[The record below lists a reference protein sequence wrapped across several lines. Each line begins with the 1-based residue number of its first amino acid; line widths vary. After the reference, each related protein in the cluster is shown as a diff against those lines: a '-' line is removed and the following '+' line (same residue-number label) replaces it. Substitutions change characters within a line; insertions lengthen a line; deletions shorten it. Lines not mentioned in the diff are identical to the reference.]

1 MRWAGKRSNAVA
13 MNPEEEKVTKPDGE
27 SAERD
32 SVFTAASRAF
42 IVLLRITGLS
52 AGPGWASHL
61 LAVTLFSLQT
71 WINFYSI
78 YTSVNTFS
86 QRLNQGERFFTAFV
100 KGSFMGIPNAAFWLT
115 LSVALVYGRLRYP
128 TLLARVDD
136 VLRDVEKAPELAP
149 QRRKKN
155 RIGEY
160 VWALLAF
167 FVTVYYWAKLKSI
180 SEFCGTSTTGC
191 VMWLFN
197 ELVCFGYVSL
207 CVHLVAIKFIFAGHL
222 IASGYQAVNS
232 GLEAMADGSRPADI
246 NSLRRL
252 GELQR
257 RLTEVFS
264 LLTLD
269 MTAELISVMLCGVF
283 MHINTMTYL
292 VQENGITVSSIS
304 GIIYFHLRYLP
315 MVVVTLAGPCETC
328 HLMMTRLIRCRG
340 LLLRLERQRRPQL
353 TAEVTLL
360 QGSVAHDLDTLGGL
374 GLYQL
379 RRSTLLSIF
388 STILTYVIVVAQ
400 FQLSETGSNG
410 EFGLGIG
417 NTTEG

>member
-13 MNPEEEKVTKPDGE
+13 MNPEEEKVTEPDGE
-27 SAERD
+27 SAEQD

-52 AGPGWASHL
+52 AGPGWTSHL

-78 YTSVNTFS
+78 YTCVNTFS
-86 QRLNQGERFFTAFV
+86 QRRNQGEQFFTAFV
-100 KGSFMGIPNAAFWLT
+100 KGTFMGIPNAAFWLT

-155 RIGEY
+155 RTGEY

-167 FVTVYYWAKLKSI
+167 LVTVYCWAKLMSI

-197 ELVCFGYVSL
+197 EILCFGYVSL
-207 CVHLVAIKFIFAGHL
+207 CVHLVAIKFMFAGHL
-222 IASGYQAVNS
+222 IASGYHAVNS

-246 NSLRRL
+246 DSLRRL

-257 RLTEVFS
+257 RLSEVFS
-264 LLTLD
+264 LLTSD
-269 MTAELISVMLCGVF
+269 MTAELISVMLCGVIIQ
-283 MHINTMTYL
+283 INVMMYW
-292 VQENGITVSSIS
+292 VQADVQTALFSI
-304 GIIYFHLRYLP
+304 IRYLP

-360 QGSVAHDLDTLGGL
+360 QGSVAHDLDTLGDL

-400 FQLSETGSNG
+400 FQLSETDSNG
-410 EFGLGIG
+410 ELGLVSG
-417 NTTEG
+417 NTTKG

>member
-13 MNPEEEKVTKPDGE
+13 MNSEEDKVTEPDGE

-32 SVFTAASRAF
+32 SVFTAAARAF

-52 AGPGWASHL
+52 AGPRWTSHL

-71 WINFYSI
+71 WINFYSM
-78 YTSVNTFS
+78 YTFS
-86 QRLNQGERFFTAFV
+86 SNFSQLRRRGDKFFTAFV

-155 RIGEY
+155 RTGEY
-160 VWALLAF
+160 VWALTTAVATTFL
-167 FVTVYYWAKLKSI
+167 WAKIKQS
-180 SEFCGTSTTGC
+180 SDFCGTLTADCG
-191 VMWLFN
+191 MWLFN
-197 ELVCFGYVSL
+197 EILCFGYVSL
-207 CVHLVAIKFIFAGHL
+207 CVHLVAIKFMFAGHL

-232 GLEAMADGSRPADI
+232 GLEAMADGSRLADI
-246 NSLRRL
+246 DSLRRL

-257 RLTEVFS
+257 RLSEVFS

-269 MTAELISVMLCGVF
+269 MTAELISVMLCGVIIQ
-283 MHINTMTYL
+283 INVMMYW
-292 VQENGITVSSIS
+292 VQADVQTALFSI
-304 GIIYFHLRYLP
+304 IRYLP
-315 MVVVTLAGPCETC
+315 MVMVTLAGPCETC

-340 LLLRLERQRRPQL
+340 LLLQLERQRRPQL

-360 QGSVAHDLDTLGGL
+360 QGSVAHDLDTLGDL

-410 EFGLGIG
+410 ELGLGTR